1 MSCYDSTMRWNQGC
15 AITCMI
21 ARRIQ
26 GYICGYTCGG
36 ESERAPPAG
45 VGVYMWLCGIV
56 CVAAGEREKER
67 GKGEREKQPFWSKPL
82 DKHRDSTPLRAAA
95 IDLSECVL
103 SVYFEGHR
111 ATRSPLQ
118 CVECLIGKQKKP
130 TLFKVTEPSSYR
142 TELLP
147 RAPVCVD
154 CLFLRSP
161 SRVPYQSRSASNGH
175 GHGTKKWTV
184 PDR

>member
-1 MSCYDSTMRWNQGC
+1 MTLSLSVIISVMTLSST
-15 AITCMI
+15 I
-21 ARRIQ
+21 ASRTQ
-26 GYICGYTCGG
+26 GYYGDIFGG
-36 ESERAPPAG
+36 ESERRPPLREFGA
-45 VGVYMWLCGIV
+45 YMWLCGIV